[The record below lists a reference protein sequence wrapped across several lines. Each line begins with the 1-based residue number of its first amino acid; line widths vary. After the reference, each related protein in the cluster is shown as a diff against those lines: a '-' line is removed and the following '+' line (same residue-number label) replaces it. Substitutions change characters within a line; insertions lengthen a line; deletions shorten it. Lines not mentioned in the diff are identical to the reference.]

1 MIAGTK
7 NDLKRYRGIDTRI
20 DRCIDYILSHDLSS
34 LPLGRTDIDDDLYI
48 SSSANQ
54 LGNEEDKRWEAHEKH
69 LDLQYGLTDGEL
81 IAWLPIPEVEGF
93 GELLDGDIRFS
104 DDPVKGALI
113 PLNKDCFVLL
123 FPEDAHKP
131 GIGSGKGH
139 KAVFK
144 ISCD

>member
-7 NDLKRYRGIDTRI
+7 NDLKRYRGIDERI

-34 LPLGRTDIDDDLYI
+34 LPLGRTDIDDDIYI
-48 SSSANQ
+48 STSANEM
-54 LGNEEDKRWEAHEKH
+54 GDESSKRWEAHEHH
-69 LDLQYGLTDGEL
+69 LDLQYGLADGEK
-81 IAWLPIPEVEGF
+81 IAYLPISEVAGF
-93 GELLDGDIRFS
+93 GDLLKGDIRFS

-113 PLNKDCFVLL
+113 PLNKDSFVLL

>member
-7 NDLKRYRGIDTRI
+7 NDLKRYRGIDERI
-20 DRCIDYILSHDLSS
+20 DSCIDYILSHDLSS

-81 IAWLPIPEVEGF
+81 IAWLRASHDLGRHF
-93 GELLDGDIRFS
+93 
-104 DDPVKGALI
+104 
-113 PLNKDCFVLL
+113 
-123 FPEDAHKP
+123 
-131 GIGSGKGH
+131 
-139 KAVFK
+139 
-144 ISCD
+144 